1 LPEENLNESIG
12 GSVDKATRGEYSIDV
27 KGVLFEAWQQTLKS
41 RLPIN
46 LGLFI
51 VLVLGMLV
59 SFVVSDFFGGIEAV
73 IEQAKE
79 QESQALQVINAVV
92 TIVVWPFIAGI
103 EMMGVYH
110 AINKPTKTN
119 MILAFLNRG
128 SWVALTALLTS
139 VLISIGLQLF
149 VIPGVLLAA
158 LLSLTIL
165 LVVEKKFT
173 PMQAIIL
180 SIKALRFKILHL
192 LLIYFI
198 LLMALISLLLPVS
211 LLLSSSLA
219 PIAIMVFLYG
229 LSYVVPWYYNVKGIL
244 YREIFGVFVDKNTV
258 TDNTNLIENNA
269 SDNSTDDT
277 FSA

>member
-1 LPEENLNESIG
+1 
-12 GSVDKATRGEYSIDV
+12 
-27 KGVLFEAWQQTLKS
+27 
-41 RLPIN
+41 
-46 LGLFI
+46 
-51 VLVLGMLV
+51 
-59 SFVVSDFFGGIEAV
+59 
-73 IEQAKE
+73 
-79 QESQALQVINAVV
+79 
-92 TIVVWPFIAGI
+92 
-103 EMMGVYH
+103 
-110 AINKPTKTN
+110 

-229 LSYVVPWYYNVKGIL
+229 LSYVAPWYYNVKGIL

>member
-1 LPEENLNESIG
+1 MPEENLNVSIG
-12 GSVDKATRGEYSIDV
+12 GSVERATRGEYSIDV

-73 IEQAKE
+73 IAQAKD
-79 QESQALQVINAVV
+79 QESQALQVINAIV

-110 AINKPTKTN
+110 AVNKPTKTN

-165 LVVEKKFT
+165 LVV
-173 PMQAIIL
+173 
-180 SIKALRFKILHL
+180 
-192 LLIYFI
+192 
-198 LLMALISLLLPVS
+198 
-211 LLLSSSLA
+211 
-219 PIAIMVFLYG
+219 
-229 LSYVVPWYYNVKGIL
+229 
-244 YREIFGVFVDKNTV
+244 
-258 TDNTNLIENNA
+258 
-269 SDNSTDDT
+269 
-277 FSA
+277 

>member
-1 LPEENLNESIG
+1 
-12 GSVDKATRGEYSIDV
+12 
-27 KGVLFEAWQQTLKS
+27 
-41 RLPIN
+41 
-46 LGLFI
+46 
-51 VLVLGMLV
+51 
-59 SFVVSDFFGGIEAV
+59 
-73 IEQAKE
+73 
-79 QESQALQVINAVV
+79 
-92 TIVVWPFIAGI
+92 
-103 EMMGVYH
+103 
-110 AINKPTKTN
+110 
-119 MILAFLNRG
+119 
-128 SWVALTALLTS
+128 
-139 VLISIGLQLF
+139 
-149 VIPGVLLAA
+149 
-158 LLSLTIL
+158 
-165 LVVEKKFT
+165 VVEKKFT

-229 LSYVVPWYYNVKGIL
+229 LSYVAPWYYNVKGIL

>member
-1 LPEENLNESIG
+1 MPEENLNESIG

>member
-46 LGLFI
+46 LGIFI

-229 LSYVVPWYYNVKGIL
+229 LSYVAPWYYNVKGIL

>member
-51 VLVLGMLV
+51 VLVLAMLV

>member
-1 LPEENLNESIG
+1 MPEENLNESIG

-46 LGLFI
+46 LALFI

>member
-229 LSYVVPWYYNVKGIL
+229 LSYVIPWYYNVKGIL

>member
-1 LPEENLNESIG
+1 MPEENLNESIG

-229 LSYVVPWYYNVKGIL
+229 LSYVAPWYYNVKGIL